1 MLESIIKKY
10 LFEAREFKSV
20 VKKADTRS
28 YDDAM
33 AAGALYAFDVVY
45 KIRMGKDAL
54 PTEKEIMD
62 SLSNIISANPSVGA
76 SSKYAKSK
84 HTYVLSNNLKDSE
97 RRMKWNVWIIPGNVA
112 NDIDSDAVN
121 VSATYPYKIGVSHLI
136 SFKNLNTTEQTKY
149 KNINKGAPVTAS
161 ADAVT
166 EPTAVVNDPVPV
178 TTSIESGVAPENL
191 FKIKSTDPAQSSTIP
206 SKITYPYTAVDGNVI
221 YTMSLSDPYIYTY
234 MNDTWRTM
242 KKKDFEARKAS
253 SGILITDPKT
263 NSRLNT
269 EFDKAANIYGI
280 GSDIKIND
288 TLQFKRKV
296 GDAVDLYWWSGKS
309 GFAEVKNKQGVK
321 QWFKINTPAE
331 LNVIYKGPSAPD
343 PSYTGI
349 TFPTETDQRS
359 IKFYVKTQD
368 INFDKNTYL

>member
-10 LFEAREFKSV
+10 LFEAREFKAV

-45 KIRMGKDAL
+45 KIAMGKDAL

-76 SSKYAKSK
+76 SSKYAKSEHK
-84 HTYVLSNNLKDSE
+84 YVLSNNLKDSE

-112 NDIDSDAVN
+112 NDTDSDAVN
-121 VSATYPYKIGVSHLI
+121 VSATYPYKIGVSQLI
-136 SFKNLNTTEQTKY
+136 SFKNLKTTEQTKY

-161 ADAVT
+161 ADVVA

-178 TTSIESGVAPENL
+178 TASIESGVAPENL
-191 FKIKSTDPAQSSTIP
+191 FKIKSTDPTGSSTIP
-206 SKITYPYTAVDGNVI
+206 SKITYPYTADNGNVI
-221 YTMSLSDPYIYTY
+221 YTMSPSDPYIYTY

-263 NSRLNT
+263 NSILNKQFEKDANLYGT
-269 EFDKAANIYGI
+269 GKIAEVNDMVQFTKEGKAY
-280 GSDIKIND
+280 
-288 TLQFKRKV
+288 R
-296 GDAVDLYWWSGKS
+296 LYWWNGKKHVWA
-309 GFAEVKNKQGVK
+309 GGATFTPEKGKN
-321 QWFKINTPAE
+321 E
-331 LNVIYKGPSAPD
+331 MNVIYLGPSTSNPN
-343 PSYTGI
+343 YTL
-349 TFPTETDQRS
+349 
-359 IKFYVKTQD
+359 IKFPEKPGQKSIQYFVETKD
-368 INFDKNTYL
+368 LKPIK